1 MKGTLLKSKALTDE
15 WMVRYTTYK
24 TIPGIK
30 GVIGSHSRLPESNYI
45 PIHPD
50 HILYLGPGDNGT
62 VINFEIVEILN
73 EYTDSASMVKYAKLI
88 NEEKSTKRS
97 KQKKHTN
104 IMEHKNVE
112 RLFNGEK
119 ACTQAI
125 VDEAMRITSKDVRAP
140 KCVRDGIVKRMYTE
154 KDIIDAVIFGMRK
167 GLNVGLEAETD
178 CDWVNNYVKSIK

>member
-73 EYTDSASMVKYAKLI
+73 EYKDGASMVKYAKLI

-97 KQKKHTN
+97 KQKKFTN
-104 IMEHKNVE
+104 IMEHNNVE
-112 RLFNGEK
+112 
-119 ACTQAI
+119 
-125 VDEAMRITSKDVRAP
+125 
-140 KCVRDGIVKRMYTE
+140 RMYTE
-154 KDIIDAVIFGMRK
+154 DDVREAIDMARMLSHVSCLEDGEHRLKYSNTEDDIINSLK
-167 GLNVGLEAETD
+167 
-178 CDWVNNYVKSIK
+178 

>member
-30 GVIGSHSRLPESNYI
+30 GVMGSHSRMPESNYI

-50 HILYLGPGDNGT
+50 NILYLCPDDNGA
-62 VINFEIVEILN
+62 VIDFEITEVLT
-73 EYTDSASMVKYAKLI
+73 TDTDGTRMMKYAKLI
-88 NEEKSTKRS
+88 NEEKRS
-97 KQKKHTN
+97 KQK
-104 IMEHKNVE
+104 
-112 RLFNGEK
+112 R
-119 ACTQAI
+119 ACTQDI
-125 VDEAMRITSKDVRAP
+125 VDEAMRIAGKDVRAP

-167 GLNVGLEAETD
+167 GLSVGLEAETD